1 MAFREGKEAD
11 ASRFMT
17 LKEVFK
23 AGCDR
28 LLSAGIDE
36 ARTEC
41 EHMLMQLLNL
51 NRSTVLFL
59 CSGQSPTAQGLT
71 AEQEQ
76 QFFAWIDGRE
86 KRIPLAYLLGDVFF
100 HGLKLS
106 VGPGCLIPRPET
118 ELLVE
123 KAAAVLRGTKN
134 PVLLDIGCGSGA
146 IALALL
152 SEVKNANAVLADIS
166 RDALAITRT
175 NVEKLKLEKRAEF
188 VLSDLFSDL
197 PRGRK
202 FDLIVSN
209 PPYLT
214 REDMSALQP
223 ELAHEPRQALDG
235 GADGLDF
242 YRRIIKD
249 AGRFLK
255 PGGCLG
261 FELGAGQAEAVSAE
275 MKRNGYEDLR
285 IYKDHQDIE
294 RVVLGRVK
302 D

>member
-1 MAFREGKEAD
+1 
-11 ASRFMT
+11 MT
-17 LKEVFK
+17 LKKVLT
-23 AGCDR
+23 AGRDR
-28 LLSAGIDE
+28 LRVAGIDE
-36 ARTEC
+36 AQTES
-41 EHMLMQLLNL
+41 EHMLMQLLGL
-51 NRSTVLFL
+51 NRADIYLSSDKEV
-59 CSGQSPTAQGLT
+59 QP
-71 AEQEQ
+71 EQEK
-76 QFFAWIDGRE
+76 QFFAWIQARE

-100 HGLKLS
+100 HSLKLK

-118 ELLVE
+118 EKLVE
-123 KAAAVLRGTKN
+123 ASAAELKGKQS
-134 PVLLDIGCGSGA
+134 PWLLDLGCGSGA

-152 SEVKNANAVLADIS
+152 SEIKDARAVLVDVS
-166 RDALAITRT
+166 QEALEIARV
-175 NVEKLKLEKRAEF
+175 NARELNFEKRAEF
-188 VLSDLFSDL
+188 ILSDLFSSL
-197 PRGRK
+197 PLERK

-214 REDMSALQP
+214 REDMNGLQP
-223 ELAHEPRQALDG
+223 ELAYEPRLALDG
-235 GADGLDF
+235 GVDGLDF

-249 AGRFLK
+249 AGGYLK

-302 D
+302 G

>member
-1 MAFREGKEAD
+1 
-11 ASRFMT
+11 MT
-17 LKEVFK
+17 LKEVLK
-23 AGCDR
+23 AGRDR
-28 LLSAGIDE
+28 LRVAGIDE
-36 ARTEC
+36 AQTES
-41 EHMLMQLLNL
+41 EHMLMQLLGL
-51 NRSTVLFL
+51 NRADIYLSSDKEV
-59 CSGQSPTAQGLT
+59 QP
-71 AEQEQ
+71 EQEK
-76 QFFAWIDGRE
+76 QFFAWIQARE

-100 HGLKLS
+100 HSLKLK

-118 ELLVE
+118 EKLIE
-123 KAAAVLRGTKN
+123 ASAAELKGKQS
-134 PVLLDIGCGSGA
+134 PWLLDLGCGSGA

-152 SEVKNANAVLADIS
+152 SEIKDAQAVLVDVSQEALEIARANAREL
-166 RDALAITRT
+166 
-175 NVEKLKLEKRAEF
+175 NFEKRAEF
-188 VLSDLFSDL
+188 ILSDLFSRFEL
-197 PRGRK
+197 PPTGGQSREWK

-214 REDMSALQP
+214 REDMNGLQP
-223 ELAHEPRQALDG
+223 ELAYEPRLALDG
-235 GADGLDF
+235 GVDGLDF

-249 AGRFLK
+249 AGGYLK

-302 D
+302 G